1 MKLAIVSDL
10 HIGYERFEEDAFKQA
25 KEALES
31 ASQMA
36 DAILIPGDVFD
47 KRAPKPEVIAQAI
60 NIFKDLSEKEWKAT
74 VVEYDC
80 RSKRKLRTTI
90 PIVAIPGTHERTA
103 EGKENV
109 LGLLGLAGLLVD
121 ASESTV
127 VIELNKEKVAVFGMG
142 GVAEERV
149 KEVLKAL
156 GPKPVPGAFNI
167 FMMHQ
172 STYELLP
179 FSSDI
184 IHNEDLPMGFDLYL
198 NGHIHNRVEM
208 QVHGKK
214 FLIPGSTVL
223 TQLKDGE
230 QERKGFLLFDTMDYS
245 HKFVPINSREFD
257 VVHLKFAEAPPKEIV
272 NQCEKEVDKL
282 LSRKEGNPI
291 IKLVLEG
298 TLARGFTNTDLPL
311 RNLITRNAGRA
322 VVEID
327 YSRLKN
333 PDVEKGVEEIRSGT
347 IDNMSIK
354 EQGMAMFL
362 TKLKEHKFENRVD
375 AGTLF
380 EVLSKE
386 QGKEKTIK
394 EANELLEKGI

>member
-1 MKLAIVSDL
+1 MRIAIVSDL
-10 HIGYERFEEDAFKQA
+10 HIGYERFEEDAFRQA
-25 KEALES
+25 REALES
-31 ASQMA
+31 ASRIA

-60 NIFKDLSEKEWKAT
+60 NIFKELSEKEWKAA
-74 VVEYDC
+74 VVEYDN
-80 RSKRKLRTTI
+80 RSGRKLRTTV
-90 PIVAIPGTHERTA
+90 PIIAIAGTHERTA

-121 ASESTV
+121 ASEATAV
-127 VIELNKEKVAVFGMG
+127 LELDKERVAVFGLG
-142 GVAEERV
+142 GVSEERV
-149 KEVLKAL
+149 KEVLGVL
-156 GPKPVPGAFNI
+156 DPKPIAGAFNI

-184 IHNEDLPMGFDLYL
+184 IHNEDLPKGFDLYI

-230 QERKGFLLFDTMDYS
+230 QERKGFLLFDTKDYS
-245 HKFVPINSREFD
+245 HRFVPINSREF
-257 VVHLKFAEAPPKEIV
+257 VVEHLKFEEAPPKEIV
-272 NQCEKEVDKL
+272 SRCEKTLEKL
-282 LSRKEGNPI
+282 LSQKDGKPI
-291 IKLVLEG
+291 IKIVVEG

-311 RNLITRNAGRA
+311 RNLISRNADKA

-327 YSRLKN
+327 YSKLKN
-333 PDVEKGVEEIRSGT
+333 PDVEKGVEEVRSGT
-347 IDNMSIK
+347 MDSMSIK
-354 EQGMAMFL
+354 EQGMVLFL
-362 TKLKEHKFENRVD
+362 AKLKEHKFENRVD
-375 AGTLF
+375 AVTLF

-386 QGKEKTIK
+386 QSKEKTIR